1 MSERLVEDVQSRG
14 NVGYSL
20 AKLWRF
26 GDRSKA
32 PLAIGAF
39 IAIPLF
45 FSALMAA
52 TLALEKPRVVQWGPA
67 GHLKTTWHPP
77 ASGTIASV
85 WLWALLPPA
94 LLILVG
100 FVSVRLPLG
109 FYVTCLAAVVL
120 AMATVHKT
128 ATWERHHAQR
138 FPNGVDLIPSSNAA
152 SDKYARG
159 FWEQEAR
166 DTALSLQH
174 WTIAL
179 ALAAA
184 AVMLALWVRRRFFA
198 RKPVHSYGPIESVHA
213 QDATSPQLGDP
224 AA

>member
-1 MSERLVEDVQSRG
+1 MRLPASRG
-14 NVGYSL
+14 RGP
-20 AKLWRF
+20 W
-26 GDRSKA
+26 
-32 PLAIGAF
+32 AIASF

-100 FVSVRLPLG
+100 LVSVRLPLG
-109 FYVTCLAAVVL
+109 FYITCLAAVVL

-128 ATWERHHAQR
+128 ATWERHHSQR

-152 SDKYARG
+152 SDKYGRG
-159 FWEQEAR
+159 FWEHEAR

-174 WTIAL
+174 WTIGVAL
-179 ALAAA
+179 ASAL
-184 AVMLALWVRRRFFA
+184 VMGALQIRRRFFS
-198 RKPVHSYGPIESVHA
+198 RKPVAAGPTVESVHA
-213 QDATSPQLGDP
+213 PDATTPTV
-224 AA
+224 

>member
-1 MSERLVEDVQSRG
+1 MSRVPRF
-14 NVGYSL
+14 
-20 AKLWRF
+20 WRF

-32 PLAIGAF
+32 PLAIGSF

-67 GHLKTTWHPP
+67 DHLKTTWHAPS
-77 ASGTIASV
+77 SGTIASV
-85 WLWALLPPA
+85 WLWALLPSA

-109 FYVTCLAAVVL
+109 FYITCLAAVVI

-128 ATWERHHAQR
+128 AIWERHHTER
-138 FPNGVDLIPSSNAA
+138 FPNGVDLIPKQNFS
-152 SDKYARG
+152 SDKYAPG
-159 FWEQEAR
+159 FWEHEAR

-179 ALAAA
+179 ALAAST
-184 AVMLALWVRRRFFA
+184 VMFALYLRRRFFT
-198 RKPVHSYGPIESVHA
+198 RKPVISYGPLEGIHA
-213 QDATSPQLGDP
+213 QDATTPQLGE
-224 AA
+224 